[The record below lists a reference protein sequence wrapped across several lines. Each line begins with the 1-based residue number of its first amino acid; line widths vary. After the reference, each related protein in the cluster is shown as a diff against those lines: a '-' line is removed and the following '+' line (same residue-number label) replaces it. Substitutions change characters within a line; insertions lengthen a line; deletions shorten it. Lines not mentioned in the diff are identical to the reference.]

1 MKCSRCGREAV
12 YFARYEGRYY
22 CHKHFNE
29 LVEGKVKRTIRKYR
43 MIKRGERI
51 GVAVSGGKDSV
62 VLLHLLAKLRKKFP
76 FEIVA
81 ITIDEGIKGYR
92 DKSVEVAKKNAE
104 LLGIEHHIYRFKDY
118 IGFTLDETVE
128 IMGARGE
135 RLGACSYC
143 GVWRR
148 WLLNKAAEEL
158 KVDKL
163 ALGLNLDDEV
173 QVFLMN
179 LMRGDV
185 ARLGRTGP
193 YYEVIHE
200 GLVPRI
206 KPLREVPEKEI
217 VLYAVLNNIEVDL
230 SECPYAV
237 EAFRAEIRDWL
248 NEMEEKHPG
257 TKYQLLRSY
266 DKIFPLLAKTY
277 AKEVKL
283 NRCKLCGQP
292 TSGEICKACQFRLQV
307 HERAKLKFSLSDKN
321 GEDHRNSSFHRGA

>member
-1 MKCSRCGREAV
+1 
-12 YFARYEGRYY
+12 
-22 CHKHFNE
+22 
-29 LVEGKVKRTIRKYR
+29 
-43 MIKRGERI
+43 
-51 GVAVSGGKDSV
+51 
-62 VLLHLLAKLRKKFP
+62 
-76 FEIVA
+76 
-81 ITIDEGIKGYR
+81 
-92 DKSVEVAKKNAE
+92 
-104 LLGIEHHIYRFKDY
+104 
-118 IGFTLDETVE
+118 
-128 IMGARGE
+128 MGARGE

-173 QVFLMN
+173 QMFLMN

-277 AKEVKL
+277 AKKVKL
-283 NRCKLCGQP
+283 NRCKICGQP

-307 HERAKLKFSLSDKN
+307 KERAEKLKFSLSQ
-321 GEDHRNSSFHRGA
+321 R